1 MKRYLG
7 FVLILVFILQSAAC
21 GVNMENNISES
32 TRTFVDSCGREV
44 VIPKK
49 IERIAVT
56 GSMAQIIVFAIAPD
70 LLVGVSGEW
79 DKAAEPYIDEAY
91 LNLPVLGQLYGGKGE
106 LNLETLLQSGA
117 QIVIDIGD
125 AKSGVAEDM
134 DALQQ
139 QTGLPFVHL
148 DASLFTLEQ
157 TYMLLGELLDRGEQA
172 AVLSGYCREIYDRAT
187 SISVKVE
194 KKECLYLLGEQG
206 LNVIGRDTYHSGV
219 IDLMTENIAVL
230 DNPSSKGTGNEVD
243 MEQLMLWDPEFII
256 FAPGS
261 IYHEVASDPLWQNL
275 QAIREGNYIQAP
287 MGPYNWISMPPSAQ
301 QLLGLIWLGAELY
314 PDDCGYDLYTEVAT
328 YFKLF
333 YHTELTQAAFSAL
346 INP

>member
-21 GVNMENNISES
+21 GVNMENDISEF

-70 LLVGVSGEW
+70 LLAGVSGEW
-79 DKAAEPYIDEAY
+79 DKAAEPFIDDAY
-91 LNLPVLGQLYGGKGE
+91 LDLPVLGQLYGGKGE

-125 AKSGVAEDM
+125 TKEGVAEDM
-134 DALQQ
+134 DALQK
-139 QTGLPFVHL
+139 QTGLPSLHIH
-148 DASLFTLEQ
+148 ASLSTLDE
-157 TYMLLGELLDRGEQA
+157 TYSLLGKLLGRQEQGNA
-172 AVLSGYCREIYDRAT
+172 LRDYCRRVYNRAT
-187 SISVKVE
+187 ELSEQVE
-194 KKECLYLLGEQG
+194 KKTCLYLLGARG
-206 LNVIGRDTYHSGV
+206 LNVVGYETYHSGV
-219 IDLMTENIAVL
+219 IDLMVENIAVL
-230 DNPSSKGTGNEVD
+230 NNPASKGTGNEVD

-275 QAIREGNYIQAP
+275 RAIREGNYTQAP
-287 MGPYNWISMPPSAQ
+287 QGPYNWISMPPSAQ